1 MTTDPVPASG
11 RTAFVTGATGF
22 LGLNLVEQL
31 CGAGWR
37 VTALHRMESDTAP
50 LSRFPA
56 DLVRGDILDL
66 PALTAALPE
75 AVDAVFHLAADTS
88 VWSRHNSRQMRVNVD
103 GTRNVLAA
111 ARRRGAAKVVVTS
124 SWSAWG
130 YGGQRP
136 PKSGPIDE
144 TTPKL
149 GDRSWINYERTKYFA
164 EVMVAGAVHEGVDAT
179 VLNPAHIVGRHD
191 RNNWSRLIALAVR
204 GKLPGIPPGRGTFCH
219 AAAVARAH
227 IAAVDHGR
235 TGANYL
241 LGGPVATY
249 REFVG
254 VVEAVSGKNV
264 RAPTIPPWLFRAA
277 ARAKG
282 WWGDRRDR
290 EPDVTPEAA
299 AMVLAAPQIVS
310 DRAARELG
318 YESPD
323 LEAMIRDCHDWMKSD
338 GLI

>member
-1 MTTDPVPASG
+1 MTTDPAPASG

-31 CGAGWR
+31 CAAGWR
-37 VTALHRMESDTAP
+37 VTALHRKESDVAA
-50 LSRFPA
+50 LSRHA
-56 DLVRGDILDL
+56 AERVQGDILDL
-66 PALTAALPE
+66 PALTDAVPE
-75 AVDAVFHLAADTS
+75 GADAVFHLAADTS
-88 VWSRHNSRQMRVNVD
+88 IWSRHNSRQMRVNVD
-103 GTRNVLAA
+103 GTRNLLAA
-111 ARRRGAAKVVVTS
+111 ARRKAARKVVVTS

-144 TTPKL
+144 ETPKL

-164 EVMVAGAVHEGVDAT
+164 EVMVAGAVHDGVDAT
-179 VLNPAHIVGRHD
+179 VLNPTHIVGRYD
-191 RNNWSRLIALAVR
+191 RHNWSRLIGLAVR
-204 GKLPGIPPGRGTFCH
+204 GKLPAIPPGSGTFCH
-219 AAAVARAH
+219 AEAVARAH
-227 IAAVDHGR
+227 IAAVDRGR

-254 VVEAVSGKNV
+254 VVERVSGRKA
-264 RAPTIPPWLFRAA
+264 RARPIPRWLFRAV

-290 EPDVTPEAA
+290 EPEVTPEAA
-299 AMVLAAPQIVS
+299 ALVLANPQVTS

-318 YESPD
+318 YECPD
-323 LEAMIRDCHDWMKSD
+323 LESMIRDCYEWMKSE
-338 GLI
+338 GLA